1 MTTPSLYK
9 AAQDVQQKIAL
20 CVDDETGELD
30 IEKLNAIE
38 CSFHERAVAT
48 VAVDKTLGH
57 QLAALRAVA
66 AEYESRI
73 KRLDDNRNRL
83 RANLLGAMRATGI
96 THIESDDGIL
106 SATLHLDR
114 DESVEFD
121 EGASFPAEL
130 CNDPKPPTPSKTKIK
145 KAILSGAPIAGARI
159 VRHDRLTIK

>member
-9 AAQDVQQKIAL
+9 AAQDVQQAMFLCTDEDGVIDIDKI
-20 CVDDETGELD
+20 
-30 IEKLNAIE
+30 NAIQ
-38 CSFHERAVAT
+38 CTFHERAVAT
-48 VAVDKTLGH
+48 VAVDKTIAH
-57 QLAALRAVA
+57 QLAALRSVV
-66 AEYESRI
+66 AEYEARI

-121 EGASFPAEL
+121 EGATFPAEL
-130 CNDPKPPTPSKTKIK
+130 CNDPKPLAPSKTKIK